1 MIGIPKFSDV
11 QKVLKRIFSQKEGC
25 IYIFTEDKKDDQIFY
40 DLLLSRLC
48 DESLKIESITPLGSR
63 SNVMKRSLED
73 NNPQVPTLYIIDGD
87 IDLLIK
93 QPIES
98 SNLIGLDRYCI
109 ENYLCCEN
117 GLISLLVTNYG
128 NSNAHYKSKLDF
140 QKTLTKFCYD
150 FQKIAVRYYV
160 AQQLECQTGFK
171 KADDFF
177 FIRSKGVFKLDK
189 PKVNAE
195 IQRIENLIKNKIKE
209 NKIKAYKSEMIRL
222 IKDVEKN
229 NPFDTNNY
237 LKVISGKDF
246 LLPILEK
253 KIKLVEG
260 RLTNWSTDQFKRNLA
275 ERIDVSSLHRVKLK
289 MQKLAVQ

>member
-40 DLLLSRLC
+40 DLLLSRLS
-48 DESLKIESITPLGSR
+48 DESLKIVSITPLGSR
-63 SNVMKRSLED
+63 ANVMKRSLED
-73 NNPQVPTLYIIDGD
+73 KNPQVPTLYMIDGD
-87 IDLLIK
+87 IDLHMK

-128 NSNAHYKSKLDF
+128 NSVAHYKSKLEF
-140 QKTLTKFCYD
+140 RKTLNRFCYD

-177 FIRSKGVFKLDK
+177 FIRGNGVFKVDK
-189 PKVNAE
+189 PKVHAE
-195 IQRIENLIKNKIKE
+195 IQRVENLIKNKIKE
-209 NKIKAYKSEMIRL
+209 NKTKAYKSEMIRL
-222 IKDVEKN
+222 IKEVENK
-229 NPFDTNNY
+229 NPFNTNNY